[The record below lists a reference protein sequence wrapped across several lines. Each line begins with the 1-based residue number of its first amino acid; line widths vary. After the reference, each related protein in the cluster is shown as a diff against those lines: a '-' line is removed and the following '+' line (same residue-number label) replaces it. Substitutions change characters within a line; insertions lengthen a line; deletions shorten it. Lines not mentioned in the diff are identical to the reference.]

1 MERSV
6 KEEQGT
12 IRLKVSELLKKF
24 KHKEDRYNFCR
35 QKGYWLP
42 KEVGFDSTF
51 FVKFLCKQK
60 KLIPIGRHSDFK
72 LSYFRGDGLLTKQFL
87 LQTVKSKNEYESYL
101 PDGIKLESLSKDFLF
116 SLIAHV
122 DPQTYSGMYDLYK
135 KKLAQNIY
143 KKWDEY
149 TININQEIVK
159 SIEEYVP
166 SKNNIKNLKPF
177 RLSKNHSDTGIF
189 IHDEVN
195 IQNNPNNNGFEANN
209 ININPPND
217 ENRIRIEPMMI
228 NHENENDDNELGN
241 YESLNNMDL

>member
-35 QKGYWLP
+35 QKGKNIFSHIINNFFSIGYWLP

-60 KLIPIGRHSDFK
+60 KVIIEIIQYNFLNSKIQLIPIGRHSDFK

-122 DPQTYSGMYDLYK
+122 DPQTYLGMYDLYK

-166 SKNNIKNLKPF
+166 SKK
-177 RLSKNHSDTGIF
+177 
-189 IHDEVN
+189 
-195 IQNNPNNNGFEANN
+195 
-209 ININPPND
+209 
-217 ENRIRIEPMMI
+217 
-228 NHENENDDNELGN
+228 
-241 YESLNNMDL
+241 

>member
-35 QKGYWLP
+35 QKGKNIFSHIINNFFSIGYWLP

-60 KLIPIGRHSDFK
+60 KVIIEIIQYNFLNSKIQLIPIGRHSDFK

-166 SKNNIKNLKPF
+166 SKK
-177 RLSKNHSDTGIF
+177 
-189 IHDEVN
+189 
-195 IQNNPNNNGFEANN
+195 
-209 ININPPND
+209 
-217 ENRIRIEPMMI
+217 
-228 NHENENDDNELGN
+228 
-241 YESLNNMDL
+241 